1 MAVKPGIEEF
11 TFSLDSE
18 SYKFPCSLISDGKG
32 ELIRD
37 LQLHFCVF
45 CPTVGLGCLRSLTS
59 LDMYKVCIT
68 GNDLEHIMHILSNSF
83 ALERLLL
90 RYCSGLLY
98 VKMPCRLER
107 LSYLKVLSCSKLQVI
122 ESRAPNLSSFIFQ
135 GSHRAQ
141 LSLGESSQVKYLN
154 ISLLGAVHN
163 TRAEVAAS
171 MPYLETVFIY
181 SSMEVWSEIPCYYKL
196 VMCIVIYHRSNTWN
210 NINLT
215 FLCRRS
221 THQLNLANFFTS
233 SIWVSLLQK
242 WTLLRAM
249 IIFL

>member
-1 MAVKPGIEEF
+1 
-11 TFSLDSE
+11 
-18 SYKFPCSLISDGKG
+18 
-32 ELIRD
+32 
-37 LQLHFCVF
+37 
-45 CPTVGLGCLRSLTS
+45 
-59 LDMYKVCIT
+59 
-68 GNDLEHIMHILSNSF
+68 
-83 ALERLLL
+83 
-90 RYCSGLLY
+90 
-98 VKMPCRLER
+98 MPCHLER

-135 GSHRAQ
+135 GSHWAQ

-154 ISLLGAVHN
+154 ISFLGAVHY

-210 NINLT
+210 NINLA

-249 IIFL
+249 IIFLWFLSLMLLLPWRIYTWM